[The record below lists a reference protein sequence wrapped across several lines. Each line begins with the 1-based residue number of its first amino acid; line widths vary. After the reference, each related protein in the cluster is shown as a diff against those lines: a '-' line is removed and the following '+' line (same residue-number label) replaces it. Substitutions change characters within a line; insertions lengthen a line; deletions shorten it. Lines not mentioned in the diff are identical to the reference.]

1 MTDHVAITAPTLAE
15 PQLFSALHP
24 ELAAWFAQRFTHFSP
39 AQRAAVPEILAGHS
53 TLLSA
58 PTGSGKT
65 LAAFLGVFDSLA
77 KLHAADALPNG
88 IVAVYISRSAPSP
101 TIFRKISSNR
111 SLSLAGTGCASDRAP
126 AILPPKTAP
135 PRNADRP
142 TFSSPRPRA

>member
-1 MTDHVAITAPTLAE
+1 MTDHVAITAPTLTE

-65 LAAFLGVFDSLA
+65 LAAFLGVTEKLA
-77 KLHAADALPNG
+77 AMRAVVDPTLH
-88 IVAVYISRSAPSP
+88 
-101 TIFRKISSNR
+101 
-111 SLSLAGTGCASDRAP
+111 RARHE
-126 AILPPKTAP
+126 K
-135 PRNADRP
+135 
-142 TFSSPRPRA
+142 